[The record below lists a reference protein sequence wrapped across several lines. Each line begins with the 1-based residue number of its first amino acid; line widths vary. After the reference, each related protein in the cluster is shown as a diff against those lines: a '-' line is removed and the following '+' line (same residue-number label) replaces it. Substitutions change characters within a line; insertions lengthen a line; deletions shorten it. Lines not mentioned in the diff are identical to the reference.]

1 VTSWATGI
9 RRFVR
14 YNLVGAL
21 GLVVKFSVLT
31 AMVELAGAGYLAAT
45 AVAVEAV
52 ILHNFAWHLRWT
64 WRERCAGLSR
74 RQTILRLLKFQ
85 LAAGAVAMVANLP
98 VMWLL
103 VNRLGIHYLPA
114 NVAATVV
121 AGTANFLLAEFFVF
135 LAPPQSRGIRL
146 ATVPPGPSC
155 RT

>member
-1 VTSWATGI
+1 M
-9 RRFVR
+9 
-14 YNLVGAL
+14 VGAL

-52 ILHNFAWHLRWT
+52 ILHNFVWHLRWT

-74 RQTILRLLKFQ
+74 RQTIARLLKFQ
-85 LAAGAVAMVANLP
+85 FGSGAVAMVANLP

-103 VNRLGIHYLPA
+103 VNRLGLHYLPA
-114 NVAATVV
+114 NLAATAV
-121 AGTANFLLAEFFVF
+121 AGTVNFLLSEFFVF
-135 LAPPQSRGIRL
+135 LAPSQGRPVRL